1 MLRMLLKT
9 LVKLLSFTIFTISTL
24 FFFMDTLNMSMHRN
38 RGNLTVGLKNETVE
52 IVGIIFPRPLP
63 HSPPKTYGFDNT
75 VLLHNFYLKYGVHSP
90 LFNKVCLR

>member
-1 MLRMLLKT
+1 
-9 LVKLLSFTIFTISTL
+9 
-24 FFFMDTLNMSMHRN
+24 MHSN
-38 RGNLTVGLKNETVE
+38 RGNLTVGLKNDTVE

-63 HSPPKTYGFDNT
+63 HTPPKTYGFDNT